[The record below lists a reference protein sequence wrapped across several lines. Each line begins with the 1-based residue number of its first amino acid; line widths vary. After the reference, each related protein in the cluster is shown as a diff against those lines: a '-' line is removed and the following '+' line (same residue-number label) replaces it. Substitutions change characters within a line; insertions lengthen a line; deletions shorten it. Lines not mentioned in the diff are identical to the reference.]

1 MKIQKAELAQKLN
14 KLKSVV
20 PKKTESPV
28 LRGVLVKD
36 GYLIANNLEIAIK
49 TKLAGTEGEA
59 FIIPERAFDLINNL
73 PDGDLEIKVM
83 DENVIMIRADN
94 IENRYQTLDH
104 SMFPVTEVE
113 KGGNELTISAETL
126 LESIK
131 RVIYA
136 VPAQHHQMATTAMC
150 LQASGGELN
159 FVGLDGYVV
168 AWDKVKHGGDFELL
182 IPKNAVEKLKSI
194 GLSGEVKIKHNE
206 TSAVFV
212 TEEFEIHTRLIEG
225 EYFDYRKFFTCPPLH
240 TAVSRTDLLEAMT
253 RAKMCAEEKCPV
265 KFELE
270 TKVLNLSMKDR
281 ITDYHETVELRE
293 EMKDPLTIGFN
304 ARLVLETLKAFDCEN
319 VTISFDGPKSPMV
332 VEAEDSDFK
341 ALVLP
346 VMLK

>member
-1 MKIQKAELAQKLN
+1 MRIQKAELAQKLN

-20 PKKTESPV
+20 PKKTEMPV
-28 LRGVLVKD
+28 LRGVLIKD
-36 GYLIANNLEIAIK
+36 GYLIANNLEMAIK
-49 TKLAGTEGEA
+49 AKLAGAEGEA

-73 PDGDLEIKVM
+73 PDGDMEIKVM
-83 DENVIMIRADN
+83 EGNAIMIKSDN
-94 IENRYQTLDH
+94 IENKYQTLDH

-113 KGGNELTISAETL
+113 KGGNELTISAGTL
-126 LESIK
+126 MESMR
-131 RVIYA
+131 RVLYA
-136 VPAQHHQMATTAMC
+136 VPARHHQMVMTAMC
-150 LQASGGELN
+150 LRAVGGKLD
-159 FVGLDGYVV
+159 FVGLDGHVV
-168 AWDKVKHGGDFELL
+168 AWDQVEHDGDFELL
-182 IPKNAVEKLKSI
+182 IPKDAVEKIKSI

-253 RAKMCAEEKCPV
+253 RAKMCTEEKCPV
-265 KFELE
+265 KFELA
-270 TKVLNLSMKDR
+270 TKALNLSMKDR
-281 ITDYHETVELRE
+281 ITDYHETVGLRE

-319 VTISFDGPKSPMV
+319 VAISFDGPKSPMI